1 MAETLS
7 HPASGVEPDGAGPT
21 GTSCWQKVVG
31 IVGLLVVLWVGD
43 NMYDTVTGDLGGGP
57 AGGLH
62 GPGQNA
68 PVENQDQAPDT
79 DDGGGH
85 TPPAGGHG

>member
-7 HPASGVEPDGAGPT
+7 HPDSGVEPDGGAPT
-21 GTSCWQKVVG
+21 GTSRWQKVVG

-43 NMYDTVTGDLGGGP
+43 NMYDTVTGDLGGGQ
-57 AGGLH
+57 H

-85 TPPAGGHG
+85 TPPAGGHR